1 MNHTND
7 NKNEAYGALA
17 GLYDTIM
24 SGVDYEAW
32 ADYVEELL
40 NYCGDKPHFL
50 IDLACGTGS
59 STLPFAR
66 RGYRV
71 HGLDLSSTMLEQAK
85 EKTAEVNLDITY
97 YRQDLR
103 NLNLPQQ
110 YDLCLLFQDGLNY
123 LLTEEDLALALAGVN
138 RLLKPSALF
147 IFDLTRPS
155 LRPGSEKD
163 DVGWVEDDDY
173 ILIMQSSYSRRDELW
188 TAKIVVFQQTE
199 SGLYKKYQETH
210 QEKDYQPDLVTTL
223 LGKAGFK
230 LLGLY
235 RSFSLA
241 KAEKSDPKVTFV
253 ARKDNE

>member
-7 NKNEAYGALA
+7 KKDETYGAIA

-40 NYCGDKPHFL
+40 NHCGEKPHFL

-71 HGLDLSSTMLEQAK
+71 HGLDLSSTMLEQAT
-85 EKTAEVNLDITY
+85 EKTAAANLDITY
-97 YRQDLR
+97 HRQDLR
-103 NLNLPQQ
+103 NINLPEK

-138 RLLKPSALF
+138 RLLKPSSLF

-155 LRPGSEKD
+155 LRPNSEKD
-163 DVGWVEDDDY
+163 KVGWVEGEDY
-173 ILIMQSSYSRRDELW
+173 TLIMQSRYCRREELW
-188 TAKIVVFQQTE
+188 TAQITVFQQTE

-210 QEKDYQPDLVTTL
+210 QEKDYHPDLVSAL
-223 LGKAGFK
+223 LEKAGFK

-235 RSFSLA
+235 RSFSLSE
-241 KAEKSDPKVTFV
+241 AEQSDPKITFV
-253 ARKDNE
+253 VRKEE